1 MKGPNMNSS
10 GSNEKAI
17 KPGNT
22 KGDDYVSIDTE
33 YEQCL
38 ESWRFYLGLRPAILV
53 FALSVM
59 SAGIYFLMGKDN
71 SPGPIAKILLSLG
84 GFIITVAVFMFE
96 WRTRDLYDV
105 CIKRARALE
114 LGGNSPPE
122 FLYGTSFSKMW
133 ECTRDAI
140 RGKAKEVESNN
151 HRLATLLINKPRHL
165 LSWQTG
171 AIYLTYGVM
180 GVAWLVMLLCSV
192 LDMVKVVITG
202 IFHICCQF

>member
-1 MKGPNMNSS
+1 MNDS
-10 GSNEKAI
+10 GSEKEVCRQQNA
-17 KPGNT
+17 KSDT
-22 KGDDYVSIDTE
+22 HVSIDTE

-59 SAGIYFLMGKDN
+59 SAGIYFLMGGDS
-71 SPGPIAKILLSLG
+71 SPEPLAKTLLSLG

-114 LGGNSPPE
+114 LKSQSPPE
-122 FLYGTSFSKMW
+122 FLYGTSFAEMW
-133 ECTRDAI
+133 ECTCDVL
-140 RGKAKEVESNN
+140 RGKAKELESNG

-180 GVAWLVMLLCSV
+180 GVAWLFMLLCSV
-192 LDMVKVVITG
+192 RSIWWE
-202 IFHICCQF
+202 